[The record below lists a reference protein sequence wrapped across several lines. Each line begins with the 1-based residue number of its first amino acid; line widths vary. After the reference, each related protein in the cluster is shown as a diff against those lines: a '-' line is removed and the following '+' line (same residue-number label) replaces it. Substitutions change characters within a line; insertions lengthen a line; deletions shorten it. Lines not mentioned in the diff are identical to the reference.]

1 MDRSAARVISVDI
14 NGQRYPLR
22 THLDPEYVARLAA
35 FVDERI
41 RTAAQETLSG
51 DLVKV
56 AVLAALNIADEYFR
70 CREAIASDTG
80 SLRAR
85 TEALERLVD
94 LALADAGQPPADGR

>member
-1 MDRSAARVISVDI
+1 MDRSAARVISVEI
-14 NGQRYPLR
+14 NGQRYSLR

-70 CREAIASDTG
+70 CREATASDSG

-94 LALADAGQPPADGR
+94 LALTDTGYPPADRR

>member
-1 MDRSAARVISVDI
+1 MERPPARVVSVDI
-14 NGQRYPLR
+14 NGQHYPLR

-41 RTAAQETLSG
+41 RMAAQETLSG
-51 DLVKV
+51 DMVKV
-56 AVLAALNIADEYFR
+56 TVLAALNIADEYFR
-70 CREAIASDTG
+70 CRDSLASDTG

-94 LALADAGQPPADGR
+94 LALADAGQPPDGGR

>member
-1 MDRSAARVISVDI
+1 MDRPPARVVSVDI

-22 THLDPEYVARLAA
+22 THLDPEYVGRLAA

-41 RTAAQETLSG
+41 RLAAQETLSA
-51 DLVKV
+51 DMVKV

-70 CREAIASDTG
+70 CRDVTSSDTG

-94 LALADAGQPPADGR
+94 LALADAGHPPPAGR

>member
-1 MDRSAARVISVDI
+1 MDRPAPRVVSVEI

-22 THLDPEYVARLAA
+22 TQLDPDYVARLAA

-41 RTAAQETLSG
+41 RLASQETLSG

-56 AVLAALNIADEYFR
+56 SVLAALNIADEYFR
-70 CREAIASDTG
+70 CREALASDTG

-94 LALADAGQPPADGR
+94 LALADANLPAAGER